1 MAASRIAPAWSECE
15 AWSDLATFGR
25 LARKWL
31 EWVTPHQGC
40 PRPFLLFIRLTVPM
54 MNESVSP
61 AGFPT
66 TRWSQVAHAVNPAA
80 PEAQA
85 ALEELCRAYW
95 YPIYAFIRR
104 KGNGPEQALDLTQG
118 YFARLLERGTVAAAN
133 PVLGRFRSL
142 LLADCR
148 HFLAHQRER
157 DAAAR
162 RGGGRAL
169 LSINAS
175 DAEGQYQL
183 EPAHEHTPERQF
195 ERDWALALL
204 DRVVVTIRREYEA
217 SGRGAIFDVLKVVL
231 EAGSSQVS
239 QADLAAR
246 LGTTEA
252 AAQVA
257 VHRLRKRYRAAL
269 RAAIAATVDDDVEV
283 DDELKALFA
292 ALGP

>member
-1 MAASRIAPAWSECE
+1 
-15 AWSDLATFGR
+15 
-25 LARKWL
+25 
-31 EWVTPHQGC
+31 
-40 PRPFLLFIRLTVPM
+40 M

-66 TRWSQVAHAVNPAA
+66 TRWSQVAHAVNPAT

-104 KGNGPEQALDLTQG
+104 KGNGPEQSLDLTQG
-118 YFARLLERGTVAAAN
+118 YFTRLLERGTVAAAD
-133 PVLGRFRSL
+133 PVLGRFRSF

-148 HFLAHQRER
+148 HFLAHERER

-183 EPAHEHTPERQF
+183 EPHHEHTPERQF

-204 DRVVVTIRREYEA
+204 DRVVVMIRREYEA
-217 SGRGAIFDVLKVVL
+217 SGRGASFDVLKVVL
-231 EAGSSQVS
+231 EAGSSELS
-239 QADLAAR
+239 QADIASR

-257 VHRLRKRYRAAL
+257 VHRLRRRYRVAL
-269 RAAIAATVDDDVEV
+269 RAAIAATVDDEAEV